1 MDKEVRK
8 GVQRFRSRRIA
19 QSIYLERLWKFMRK
33 KVIDTTYYSTKE
45 KFLEGIMNFF
55 KNIGN
60 YRTELESLLTLNF
73 HIP

>member
-1 MDKEVRK
+1 
-8 GVQRFRSRRIA
+8 
-19 QSIYLERLWKFMRK
+19 MRK
-33 KVIDTTYYSTKE
+33 KVIDAEYYTTKE
-45 KFLEGIMNFF
+45 KFREAILNFF